1 MTTLI
6 PRLPEEMVR
15 EVKGYIDFNNL
26 ESTNMD
32 YIDESNLTNSKFIAI
47 MENYPPL
54 ATMLDEFTGEERA
67 KIYRK
72 YVIDPVHANILIPRY
87 ADEKRITQE
96 LFPRL
101 IYISN
106 STNPL
111 SQAFV
116 LLLLIHHSFQHPNK
130 VNRGYVFGT
139 MAYNLYRCI
148 SVLYKMKKK
157 ITNIMNQLCVT
168 GSIFHEMS
176 KINISVPLNIASNL
190 FKYRVFR
197 KYNPN
202 LTYGQCKN
210 ISTKIAPNDSSRLID
225 QKLSIFKQEFGL
237 VTYLNRLNKQANMVV
252 KFGNKSNFKNKK
264 RNQLALLK
272 IAKAAAKVAEKEAK
286 AAAKVAAKVAEKE
299 AKAAAKVAAKEAK
312 VAAKMAEKEAK
323 AAAKVAAKMAEKEA
337 KAAAKVAAKKATKK

>member
-1 MTTLI
+1 
-6 PRLPEEMVR
+6 
-15 EVKGYIDFNNL
+15 
-26 ESTNMD
+26 
-32 YIDESNLTNSKFIAI
+32 
-47 MENYPPL
+47 
-54 ATMLDEFTGEERA
+54 
-67 KIYRK
+67 
-72 YVIDPVHANILIPRY
+72 
-87 ADEKRITQE
+87 
-96 LFPRL
+96 
-101 IYISN
+101 
-106 STNPL
+106 
-111 SQAFV
+111 
-116 LLLLIHHSFQHPNK
+116 
-130 VNRGYVFGT
+130 
-139 MAYNLYRCI
+139 
-148 SVLYKMKKK
+148 
-157 ITNIMNQLCVT
+157 MNQLCVT

-272 IAKAAAKVAEKEAK
+272 IAKAAAKEAAKIAEKEAKAAAKAAEKEAKAAAKVAEKEAK

-299 AKAAAKVAAKEAK
+299 AKVAAKAS
-312 VAAKMAEKEAK
+312 
-323 AAAKVAAKMAEKEA
+323 
-337 KAAAKVAAKKATKK
+337 AKKATKK

>member
-6 PRLPEEMVR
+6 PRLPVEMVR
-15 EVKGYIDFNNL
+15 EIQDYIDFNNL
-26 ESTNMD
+26 ESTNKD
-32 YIDESNLTNSKFIAI
+32 YLDESNLNTNTKFIAI

-54 ATMLDEFTGEERA
+54 ATMLDEFTGEEWA
-67 KIYRK
+67 KIYSK
-72 YVIDPVHANILIPRY
+72 YVIDPVHANILLPRY
-87 ADEKRITQE
+87 ADEKRITKE

-101 IYISN
+101 IYLSK

-116 LLLLIHHSFQHPNK
+116 LLLLIHHNFQHPSK
-130 VNRGYVFGT
+130 ANRGYVFGT
-139 MAYNLYRCI
+139 IAYNLYRCI
-148 SVLYKMKKK
+148 AVLYKMKKK

-176 KINISVPLNIASNL
+176 KINISVPLNIASNR

-197 KYNPN
+197 KYNQN

-210 ISTKIAPNDSSRLID
+210 MSTKIEPNDSSRLID

-252 KFGNKSNFKNKK
+252 RFGNKSDFKNKK
-264 RNQLALLK
+264 RNQLKLLK
-272 IAKAAAKVAEKEAK
+272 IAKVAEKEAK
-286 AAAKVAAKVAEKE
+286 AAAKAAAKIAEKE
-299 AKAAAKVAAKEAK
+299 AKAAAKA
-312 VAAKMAEKEAK
+312 AEKEAK

-337 KAAAKVAAKKATKK
+337 KAAAKKATKK